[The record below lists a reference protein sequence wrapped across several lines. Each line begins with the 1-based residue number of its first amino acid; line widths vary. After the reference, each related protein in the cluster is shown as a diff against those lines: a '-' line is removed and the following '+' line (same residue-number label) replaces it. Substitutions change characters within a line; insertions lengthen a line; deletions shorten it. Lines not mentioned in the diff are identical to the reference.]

1 MKFGRPEH
9 RMGKARVESSE
20 IYSYFFK
27 LKKLRLIFPLAV
39 CTAPICMAQ
48 TPSAP
53 HAVVVD
59 GTGPWQ
65 STNWSLGVTQFTSLL
80 TDAGYQ
86 VQTVSPPNLATTQLA
101 PGTVLAVP
109 SLESLPLASF
119 QAVASFIAAGG
130 TLMASGGEPF
140 RDPLYLTSSGQWL
153 DQTAFLQALTPS
165 NIALNPATATLTPYL
180 GVQET
185 VTETKVAGPDGT
197 TPALDVQLQV
207 PAQAQYVLYT
217 APVPT
222 PAFGAG
228 QTATILSTRGTAG
241 QSMVV
246 NWNETDGSRWV
257 ATIPLTTQWTKQV
270 LLPSAFQYLDGG
282 TNRAGTSFNP
292 AAASVLFFGIIT
304 TFGANPGP
312 LEFAL
317 TSIGTAAAPN
327 LASFTPPIVETL
339 SPSYKQYVTQR
350 AGQTVRVPVSRGRGL
365 SATAG
370 TDGSY
375 RVIGDPLAPS
385 ATRYVTNNGAV
396 IIWLPW
402 PQIQDPSRAQLV
414 ALLKA
419 APHRLYL
426 VNAGPTELVVLPSEG
441 ITLDAGVANWAQSS
455 AAANLVWSVANSG
468 GTAVAKFTNALSVEA
483 GQTLTVPP
491 TDVGQLPAGD
501 YTVTASLVA
510 GTTQVDSIQ
519 SLVRVLDPTLAIQ
532 PSQRIVVSNST
543 FSTAGGKRVF
553 LQGVNYWPRYVAGI
567 EPAAFAQSWLAPQ
580 NYDPDVIEADLTL
593 LASLHF
599 NLVSLQYAIQPPGL
613 DEARSLVDFLDRC
626 RKHGIWANIA
636 FLPFIPNTT
645 PTLLEYDGELLGLN
659 PNIASILQAAFLPG
673 NDRVFAYD
681 MLWEP
686 GLFSQSARVLIDGAW
701 RTWLTEQY
709 GSTSNAES
717 AWSFTA
723 PLDAKGQVSNPLD
736 SQFQNDGPWRVM
748 VAAYRRFAD
757 DYLGHGLGVGARAIR
772 AAAPGTLLSF
782 RNGAGT
788 WSVYNNQFVGYDLG
802 VAAADVDFVSSELYG
817 CCSGN
822 GGVSAMAW
830 PDARGYGFG
839 AAYGH
844 YRSGGKPVYWAEY
857 GFNVGFTSTAAS
869 LASQASTADAMMR
882 IVNEDGSAAASVWW
896 MPGGW
901 RSDSGDD
908 YGILNPDGSPRASA
922 TTLAQWG
929 ETFAKAPPTQSGTPV
944 TLTVDRDA
952 DARGQYGLF
961 VNFESQYVQAKQAGS
976 PVVLKDAGTGA
987 NTSTMPLVQVGNMPY
1002 SGTGPLK
1009 YANGEFAGIQ
1019 VQCGAVNMQVEN
1031 GGQAQVPAAS
1041 TCQITPTL
1049 VNTGSASWLPTS
1061 QPKGG
1066 VVLHTSAGD
1075 LPIPSSLGYLQ
1086 RVNVGPL
1093 KVSVGKSNIDIT
1105 GRLNAQGVGTFGE
1118 NLNLTLVPGSGV
1130 TPPSTL
1136 VLETSNLPEG
1146 VVGLA
1151 YSQALAATGGTA
1163 PYTWSVT
1170 KGTLPPGLKLQ
1181 SSSGVIS
1188 GTLTTAGSSTFTVQV
1203 KDSGKQSAT
1212 GIFTIEVGA
1221 SMPSH
1226 QRVVF
1231 APRVAHAPLRAASP
1245 LMATH
1250 GS

>member
-1 MKFGRPEH
+1 
-9 RMGKARVESSE
+9 VESPGT
-20 IYSYFFK
+20 YSK
-27 LKKLRLIFPLAV
+27 LLKFNELLLIIPLAL
-39 CTAPICMAQ
+39 CTAAICMAQ
-48 TPSAP
+48 SPTSP
-53 HAVVVD
+53 HAIVVD

-65 STNWSLGVTQFTSLL
+65 GTNWGLGVTQFTSLL

-86 VQTVSPPNLATTQLA
+86 VQTVSPPNLASTQLV

-109 SLESLPLASF
+109 SLESLPLTSF
-119 QAVASFIAAGG
+119 QAVAAFIAAGG

-140 RDPLYLTSSGQWL
+140 RDPLYLTSNGQWL
-153 DQTAFLQALTPS
+153 DQVAFLQNLTAS
-165 NIALNPATATLTPYL
+165 NISLNPATATLTPYL
-180 GVQET
+180 GVAET
-185 VTETKVAGPDGT
+185 VTETKVAGPDGA
-197 TPALDVQLQV
+197 TPCLDVQLQV
-207 PAQAQYVLYT
+207 PTQVQYVLYT
-217 APVPT
+217 APVTT

-228 QTATILSTRGTAG
+228 QTATVLSTRGTPG
-241 QSMVV
+241 QSMVI

-292 AAASVLFFGIIT
+292 AAASALFFGIIT

-317 TSIGTAAAPN
+317 TAIGPATAPN
-327 LASFTPPIVETL
+327 LATFTPPIVETL

-385 ATRYVTNNGAV
+385 ATRYVATNGAV

-402 PQIQDPSRAQLV
+402 PQLEDPERSQLV
-414 ALLKA
+414 ALLKS
-419 APHRLYL
+419 APSRLYL
-426 VNAGPTELVVLPSEG
+426 ANAGPTQLVVLPSEG
-441 ITLDAGVANWAQSS
+441 ITLGAGVANWSQSS
-455 AAANLVWSVANSG
+455 AAADLVWSVTNSG
-468 GTAVAKFTNALSVEA
+468 GTTVAKFTSALKVEA
-483 GQTLTVPP
+483 GQTLTAPP

-501 YTVTASLVA
+501 YTVTANLVE

-519 SLVRVLDPTLAIQ
+519 SLVRVLDPTLAVQ
-532 PSQRIVVSNST
+532 PSQRIVVSNGT

-580 NYDPDVIEADLTL
+580 NYDPDIIEADLTE

-636 FLPFIPNTT
+636 FLPLMPNTT
-645 PTLLEYDGELLGLN
+645 PALLEYDGELLGLN
-659 PNIASILQAAFLPG
+659 PNIASTLQAAFLPG

-686 GLFSQSARVLIDGAW
+686 GLSTQTARVLIDGAW
-701 RTWLTEQY
+701 RAWLIEQY
-709 GSTSNAES
+709 GSTANAES

-782 RNGAGT
+782 RNGSGT
-788 WSVYNNQFVGYDLG
+788 WSVYNNQYVGYDLG

-830 PDARGYGFG
+830 PAARGYGFG

-844 YRSGGKPVYWAEY
+844 YRAGGKPVYWAEY
-857 GFNVGFTSTAAS
+857 GFNVGLTSTAAT
-869 LASQASTADAMMR
+869 LASQESTADAMMR

-929 ETFAKAPPTQSGTPV
+929 ATFAKTPPTQGSGTPV

-961 VNFESQYVQAKQAGS
+961 VNFESQYLQAKEAGS
-976 PVVLKDAGTGA
+976 PVVLKDAGTGTD
-987 NTSTMPLVQVGNMPY
+987 TSSMPLVQVGNVPY

-1019 VQCGAVNMQVEN
+1019 VQCGAVIMQVEN
-1031 GGQAQVPAAS
+1031 GGQLQVPASS
-1041 TCQITPTL
+1041 TCELTPTL
-1049 VNTGSASWLPTS
+1049 ANTGSASWLPAS
-1061 QPKGG
+1061 KPKGG
-1066 VVLHTSAGD
+1066 VVLHTSLGD
-1075 LPIPSSLGYLQ
+1075 LPIPSALAYLQ
-1086 RVNVGPL
+1086 RVNLGPL
-1093 KVSVGKSNIDIT
+1093 KVSVGKTSIDIT

-1130 TPPSTL
+1130 TPPSNL
-1136 VLETSNLPEG
+1136 VLETSSLPEG
-1146 VVGLA
+1146 IVGLA
-1151 YSQALAATGGTA
+1151 YSQTLAAIGGTS

-1170 KGTLPPGLKLQ
+1170 KGTLPAGLKLQ

-1212 GIFTIEVGA
+1212 AALTIEV
-1221 SMPSH
+1221 
-1226 QRVVF
+1226 
-1231 APRVAHAPLRAASP
+1231 AAS
-1245 LMATH
+1245 H
-1250 GS
+1250 